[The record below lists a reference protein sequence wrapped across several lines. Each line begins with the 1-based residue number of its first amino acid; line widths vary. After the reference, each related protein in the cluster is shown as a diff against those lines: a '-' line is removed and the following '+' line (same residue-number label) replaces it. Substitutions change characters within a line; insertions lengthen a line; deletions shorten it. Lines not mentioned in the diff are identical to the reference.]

1 MDHIDIV
8 ALSEVMVAFAAADPS
23 ERSSIRRHRV
33 WDMELAVIRFAEF
46 LAKGKCGVRE
56 FLHERKMLAKTL
68 CVLGMDPIGHA
79 VACQAC
85 IDFGMKVLYHHSRP
99 MPEVEVACSACLLPL
114 DEVLRQADI
123 VCVVLPLI
131 RAAET
136 LMREQQFAS
145 LNSQRIF
152 LAWRRSP
159 PIEAT
164 VAHLSAHYAEHI
176 HLDELTIV
184 AGLSKFHLVRLFA
197 TTLGTTPHRY
207 QMLLRVLHAK
217 TMLRHGDP
225 IGEVAFRVGF
235 YDQSHFHRYFSLM
248 VGMTPG
254 QYQKRTPVG
263 NQRNFIQ
270 DIK

>member
-1 MDHIDIV
+1 M
-8 ALSEVMVAFAAADPS
+8 
-23 ERSSIRRHRV
+23 
-33 WDMELAVIRFAEF
+33 
-46 LAKGKCGVRE
+46 
-56 FLHERKMLAKTL
+56 
-68 CVLGMDPIGHA
+68 
-79 VACQAC
+79 
-85 IDFGMKVLYHHSRP
+85 
-99 MPEVEVACSACLLPL
+99 
-114 DEVLRQADI
+114 
-123 VCVVLPLI
+123 
-131 RAAET
+131 
-136 LMREQQFAS
+136 
-145 LNSQRIF
+145 
-152 LAWRRSP
+152 
-159 PIEAT
+159 
-164 VAHLSAHYAEHI
+164 SAHYAEHI